1 MRHMLNSAAVALA
14 GGLLAATPALADFS
28 ATATTD
34 LNIRTG
40 PGPQFQVVGSIK
52 ALEPASVR
60 GCLADRKWCEISY
73 NGITGWAHSDYLS
86 SDFSGE
92 QVVISTAPATV
103 EVPTV
108 QFDEQSANATV
119 GATGGAIT
127 GALIGGPIGAV
138 IGGVT
143 GAAIGSSVKPPE
155 QVRTYVRSNQV
166 EPVYLEGEVVVG
178 AGVPDAVK
186 LSTVPDYEYDYVY
199 VNGQP
204 VLVDPGTRKI
214 VYVYRQP

>member
-1 MRHMLNSAAVALA
+1 MRHLINTTAIALA
-14 GGLLAATPALADFS
+14 GGLLAASPALAEFS
-28 ATATTD
+28 AVATTD
-34 LNIRTG
+34 LNIRSG
-40 PGPQFQVVGSIK
+40 PGPQYQVVGSIK
-52 ALEPASVR
+52 ASDAASVN
-60 GCLADRKWCEISY
+60 GCLADRKWCEVSY
-73 NGITGWAHSDYLS
+73 NGTTGWAHSDYLR

-92 QVVISTAPATV
+92 QVVISSAPATV

-108 QFDEQSANATV
+108 QFDQQSANATV

-127 GALIGGPIGAV
+127 GALIGGPVGAV

-143 GAAIGSSVKPPE
+143 GAAIGASVKPPE

-178 AGVPDAVK
+178 AGVPESVT
-186 LSTVPDYEYDYVY
+186 LTTVPDYEYRYVY

-204 VLVDPGTRKI
+204 VLVDPQTRKI
-214 VYVYRQP
+214 VYVDRQP

>member
-1 MRHMLNSAAVALA
+1 MKHLINTTAIALA
-14 GGLLAATPALADFS
+14 GGLMVATPALADFS

-34 LNIRTG
+34 LNIRSG

-52 ALEPASVR
+52 ASDATSVR
-60 GCLADRKWCEISY
+60 GCLADGQWCEVSY
-73 NGITGWAHSDYLS
+73 NGMTGWAHSDYLR

-92 QVVISTAPATV
+92 QVVISSAPATV

-108 QFDEQSANATV
+108 QFDQQSANATV

-178 AGVPDAVK
+178 AGVPESVT
-186 LSTVPDYEYDYVY
+186 LTTVPDYEYRYVY

-204 VLVDPGTRKI
+204 VLVDPQTRKI
-214 VYVYRQP
+214 VYVDRQP